1 MRNSI
6 SNSALAAT
14 LALAL
19 TLSCTTTIEPP
30 PMQPSSASNDLPEYG
45 YCVYAEM
52 RTCFQGSYTSCPGA
66 DGELSNFCPFPTP
79 SSSSHGEAAESSS
92 SNGNAGGLSSAQSG
106 KSSSSVALEYGYCV
120 FAADRIC
127 LAGPVSVCPPGGA
140 LSNACPYSSSS
151 SAIPVSSSA
160 PLSSSSLA
168 AVRSSSSAAAPS
180 SSSECMN
187 ASGTYCNYGGCQ
199 TWGSDGWSCARHIN
213 GYANEG
219 GCYPMPTEDNCNSG
233 TIVSVCPANATPPAS
248 NYCKIQ
254 SSSSAA
260 AVPSSSSPASGTSGT
275 FTDTRDSKVYKWVKI
290 GTQIWMAE
298 NINYNADGSV
308 CYNNLE
314 SNCAIYGR
322 MYNWATAMNLPSS
335 CNSSTCSGQ
344 VNSKHQGICPSGWHI
359 PNDNELNALMNVVG
373 GSSVAGRKLKTQS
386 GWNNCGPVGSG
397 KSYVC
402 EDAVDFSALP
412 GGDVPPGGSFRNV
425 GDFGSWWSAR
435 EYNSNNVYRW
445 HMRYDSDNMEYSQD
459 VKPYLYSVRC
469 LQD

>member
-1 MRNSI
+1 MRIQFSKFVYMAGI
-6 SNSALAAT
+6 L
-14 LALAL
+14 LALIF
-19 TLSCTTTIEPP
+19 TLGCAPDIEPP
-30 PMQPSSASNDLPEYG
+30 PPPKYSSSSNELPEYG

-92 SNGNAGGLSSAQSG
+92 SNGNAG
-106 KSSSSVALEYGYCV
+106 GYCV

-168 AVRSSSSAAAPS
+168 AVRSSSSAIVPS

-254 SSSSAA
+254 SSSSVAV
-260 AVPSSSSPASGTSGT
+260 VPSSSSPVSGTSGT
-275 FTDTRDSKVYKWVKI
+275 FTDARDSKVYKWVKI

-298 NINYNADGSV
+298 NLNYNASGSK
-308 CYNNLE
+308 CYDNQD
-314 SNCAIYGR
+314 SYCTQYGR
-322 MYNWATAMNLPSS
+322 FYNWATAMDIPSS
-335 CNSSTCSGQ
+335 YNTTLYNPSASTKYRG
-344 VNSKHQGICPSGWHI
+344 VCPVGWHI
-359 PNDNELNALMNVVG
+359 PNGMEWSVLMKVANPSCTDNSSCAL
-373 GSSVAGRKLKTQS
+373 AGTKLKSVS
-386 GWNNCGPVGSG
+386 GWNLYNGVPKGTDEFG
-397 KSYVC
+397 
-402 EDAVDFSALP
+402 FSALP
-412 GGDVPPGGSFRNV
+412 SGCGDPDGSIGGA
-425 GDFGSWWSAR
+425 GDCGRWWSTS
-435 EYNSNNVYRW
+435 EYNSIRSYYRDIIYRSEYAYW
-445 HMRYDSDNMEYSQD
+445 VDYDKSSF
-459 VKPYLYSVRC
+459 LSIRC
-469 LQD
+469 VAD